1 MKRIMKRVFTLLAA
15 VLVLASM
22 SVTAFAAGTVTYD
35 GDAKKFIF
43 EPGSSYSP
51 TDLFTEYK
59 GLMPGDSVKQN
70 ITVKNDPSYGVK
82 VKIYVRSLG
91 AHQESVDFLSKL
103 HLKVAKSEKNKMA
116 YMFDATADQTAE
128 MTDWVYLGTLYSG
141 GEVNLLLNL
150 DVPIELGNEYQD
162 AIGYI
167 DWEFKV
173 EELPIDPNDP
183 QAPQTGDNSQIGLWF
198 AVMLGSLFLMIIL
211 LVWSKK
217 GNEQI
222 ISNTEDISDR

>member
-43 EPGSSYSP
+43 EPGSEYSP

-59 GLMPGDSVKQN
+59 DVMPGDSVRQD
-70 ITVKNDPSYGVK
+70 ITVKNDSSNGVK
-82 VKIYVRSLG
+82 VKIYVRSYG
-91 AHQESVDFLSKL
+91 AHEDSVDFLSKL
-103 HLKVAKSEKNKMA
+103 HLTVAKSENNEMA
-116 YMFDATADQTAE
+116 YMFDAAADQTGG

-141 GEVNLLLNL
+141 GEVNLILNL
-150 DVPIELGNEYQD
+150 DIPIELGNEYQD

-173 EELPIDPNDP
+173 EELPIDPDDP
-183 QAPQTGDNSQIGLWF
+183 EPPQTGDNSNLF
-198 AVMLGSLFLMIIL
+198 FYEMLASVSAIALVIL
-211 LVWSKK
+211 IPKRKK
-217 GNEQI
+217 
-222 ISNTEDISDR
+222 NTANA

>member
-1 MKRIMKRVFTLLAA
+1 MKRIMRKIFILIGTVALM
-15 VLVLASM
+15 M
-22 SVTAFAAGTVTYD
+22 SISINAFAAGTVTYD
-35 GDAKKFIF
+35 GDSKKFIF
-43 EPGSSYSP
+43 EPGSSCSP

-222 ISNTEDISDR
+222 ISNTEEY